1 MKNVKEA
8 GYYKMDILFKRYE
21 ELLDRLYKSEDWLIR
36 NNYNEW
42 EEVKVEDFKVYQLRK
57 NLIMQIE
64 SIQSTL
70 HKNLDLRYGG
80 NNERRSIF
88 NNI

>member
-1 MKNVKEA
+1 
-8 GYYKMDILFKRYE
+8 MDILFKRHE

-57 NLIMQIE
+57 KLIMQIE

-80 NNERRSIF
+80 NNERGSIF

>member
-1 MKNVKEA
+1 
-8 GYYKMDILFKRYE
+8 MDILFKRYE

-57 NLIMQIE
+57 KLIMQIE

-80 NNERRSIF
+80 NNERGSIF

>member
-1 MKNVKEA
+1 
-8 GYYKMDILFKRYE
+8 MDILFKRYE
-21 ELLDRLYKSEDWLIR
+21 ELLDRLYKSDEWLVK

-64 SIQSTL
+64 SIQHNL
-70 HKNLDLRYGG
+70 HEKLNLGYGG
-80 NNERRSIF
+80 
-88 NNI
+88 

>member
-1 MKNVKEA
+1 MKNLKEV

-57 NLIMQIE
+57 KLIMQIE

-80 NNERRSIF
+80 NNERGSIF